1 MQTCSTVELGDKGI
15 VMASIGVRQSTRLA
29 MFGSLVSIAALA
41 MGPPASGHIPVD
53 HIAASQIAVS
63 QTPDSESIIQPLC
76 NPLQQATILAQTEP
90 LAQSDSGPN
99 ATETASEPVTPGE
112 PEREIEFTSPT
123 FSIGV
128 QGEGVAGEGTQGDA
142 DGVQGSPNP
151 GTAVQGPLE
160 AGAQQD
166 VTATDEADGEA
177 LAAQHDWVEFSVEDS
192 NEAIARYG
200 CDDLY
205 CINALREQR
214 GLPPLQLVW
223 DAQNSNAN
231 PQ

>member
-1 MQTCSTVELGDKGI
+1 MCS
-15 VMASIGVRQSTRLA
+15 
-29 MFGSLVSIAALA
+29 SLVAIAAIA
-41 MGPPASGHIPVD
+41 MGRPAIGFPALGTSTSRFVTQVTSNLQQHSTLRAQASPPA
-53 HIAASQIAVS
+53 Q
-63 QTPDSESIIQPLC
+63 PDT
-76 NPLQQATILAQTEP
+76 A
-90 LAQSDSGPN
+90 PN
-99 ATETASEPVTPGE
+99 ASEPAIQGD

-128 QGEGVAGEGTQGDA
+128 QGEGVQEEEIQGEGSQGNGGLGTSTQGE
-142 DGVQGSPNP
+142 
-151 GTAVQGPLE
+151 TAQEPLE
-160 AGAQQD
+160 AGSQRDAGLSN
-166 VTATDEADGEA
+166 EAANEA

-192 NEAIARYG
+192 DEAIARYG

-223 DAQNSNAN
+223 DAQNSNTS

>member
-1 MQTCSTVELGDKGI
+1 Q
-15 VMASIGVRQSTRLA
+15 
-29 MFGSLVSIAALA
+29 
-41 MGPPASGHIPVD
+41 
-53 HIAASQIAVS
+53 
-63 QTPDSESIIQPLC
+63 
-76 NPLQQATILAQTEP
+76 
-90 LAQSDSGPN
+90 
-99 ATETASEPVTPGE
+99 GE

-128 QGEGVAGEGTQGDA
+128 QGEGTQEEGTQT
-142 DGVQGSPNP
+142 DGEVRGAPTQ
-151 GTAVQGPLE
+151 GTAAQQPLE

-166 VTATDEADGEA
+166 ATAADDATNEA

-192 NEAIARYG
+192 DEAIARYG

-223 DAQNSNAN
+223 DAQGSNVS

>member
-1 MQTCSTVELGDKGI
+1 MELGDNGI
-15 VMASIGVRQSTRLA
+15 VMTSIGVSQSARLV
-29 MFGSLVSIAALA
+29 MCSSLVSIATLVIGLPALH
-41 MGPPASGHIPVD
+41 PPAIAEPLSATKIQFTLD
-53 HIAASQIAVS
+53 HS
-63 QTPDSESIIQPLC
+63 L
-76 NPLQQATILAQTEP
+76 LAQANQQTQ
-90 LAQSDSGPN
+90 A
-99 ATETASEPVTPGE
+99 EPVPNVADIPNEPAAQGE

-128 QGEGVAGEGTQGDA
+128 QGEGVQEEGTQGESTQTDSA
-142 DGVQGSPNP
+142 VEGPPAQ
-151 GTAVQGPLE
+151 GTASQQPLE

-166 VTATDEADGEA
+166 ATAADSAASEADNEA

-192 NEAIARYG
+192 DEAIARYG

-223 DAQNSNAN
+223 DEQQADTQR
-231 PQ
+231 Q